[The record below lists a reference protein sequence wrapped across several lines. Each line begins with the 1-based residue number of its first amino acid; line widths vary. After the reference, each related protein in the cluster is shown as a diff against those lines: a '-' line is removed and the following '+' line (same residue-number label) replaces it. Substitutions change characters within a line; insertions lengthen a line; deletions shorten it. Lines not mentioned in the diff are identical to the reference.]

1 VQDVSTVVS
10 AGQEVDVWV
19 VTRDESLQRFGLS
32 LLKPGAPAEQT
43 EAGEARP
50 ARAVATRGALK
61 PRTER
66 GEDAAAS
73 RSSKT
78 LSAKRGDWVEGT
90 VKSVMAF
97 GAIVEVEE
105 GISGLLHVS
114 EMSGATVRLCVCLVA
129 SLTLPPRTQ
138 TRLTRS
144 RRRS

>member
-32 LLKPGAPAEQT
+32 LLKPGAPAEQD
-43 EAGEARP
+43 ESGEARP

-61 PRTER
+61 PRAER
-66 GEDAAAS
+66 GDDAAS

-144 RRRS
+144 LRRS